1 MSLELTEELRIMTM
15 KSDAKFEEELSC
27 RFKIDKK
34 NLTIFFFFF
43 FNSYSLQARLNS
55 HYEAWS
61 YKKRKHKK
69 VKAYRK
75 SI

>member
-1 MSLELTEELRIMTM
+1 M
-15 KSDAKFEEELSC
+15 
-27 RFKIDKK
+27 
-34 NLTIFFFFF
+34 NTIFMNSENSKTSEPHRLLLFFFFFF
-43 FNSYSLQARLNS
+43 FNSYSLHARLNS
-55 HYEAWS
+55 HYKAWS